1 MSSGGQGVYLHYL
14 TRELVRLGH
23 EVHAIVGPPYPEV
36 CDGVRLHK
44 VETFSH
50 YRLVETERRFFADRH
65 PLEAFLP
72 LNFYELATSR
82 VGMFSVMAA
91 FSIRAYDR
99 FRELLQAHRFD
110 VVHDNQVLGYGT
122 LLIRASGVPT
132 VATVHHPLV
141 VDRRNRVLEGRS
153 LYEKVQAIIFYPFF
167 MQEVVARRL
176 DRVVSVS
183 GQAARAV
190 RQAFALPE
198 ERVVVVHNGV
208 DTEFFRPCEE
218 VPKRARRLVFVGR
231 SDDPNKGARYL
242 LEALNILKD
251 EVDFHLTL
259 VDDVKTRLR
268 LAPRLVREFGLS
280 SRVAFS
286 GRVRREE
293 LVELY
298 NRATLVVCPSLYE
311 GFGLPAAEAM
321 ACGTPVLAT
330 TGGALPEVVEHG
342 RTGWLVPPADSR
354 ALAEGIRLLL
364 GAPELRERLA
374 RAGCQAVRERFGWR
388 RAAQEVVAV
397 YEEAMAARRSSGRP
411 AG

>member
-50 YRLVETERRFFADRH
+50 YRLVETERRFFAHRH

-208 DTEFFRPCEE
+208 DTELFRPCEE

-251 EVDFHLTL
+251 EVDFRLTL

-268 LAPRLVREFGLS
+268 LAPRLVREFGLN
-280 SRVAFS
+280 SRVDFS
-286 GRVRREE
+286 GRVSQEK
-293 LVELY
+293 LVRLY
-298 NRATLVVCPSLYE
+298 NEAEVVVSPSLYE

-321 ACGTPVLAT
+321 ACGTPVVAT
-330 TGGALPEVVEHG
+330 GAGAFPELIEDGATGV
-342 RTGWLVPPADSR
+342 LVPARDVQ
-354 ALAEGIRLLL
+354 ALAAALRRLL
-364 GAPELRERLA
+364 ADPA
-374 RAGCQAVRERFGWR
+374 RARAMGAAARQRVAERFTWR
-388 RAAQEVVAV
+388 RAAEKLVQL
-397 YEEAMAARRSSGRP
+397 YEEVGREARARR
-411 AG
+411 

>member
-1 MSSGGQGVYLHYL
+1 
-14 TRELVRLGH
+14 
-23 EVHAIVGPPYPEV
+23 
-36 CDGVRLHK
+36 
-44 VETFSH
+44 
-50 YRLVETERRFFADRH
+50 ETERHFFADRH

-208 DTEFFRPCEE
+208 DTELFRPCDE

-231 SDDPNKGARYL
+231 SDDVNKGARYL

-251 EVDFHLTL
+251 EVDFRLTL

-280 SRVAFS
+280 SRVDFS
-286 GRVRREE
+286 GRVSQEG
-293 LVELY
+293 LVRLY
-298 NRATLVVCPSLYE
+298 NEAEVVVSPSLYE

-321 ACGTPVLAT
+321 ACGTPVVAT
-330 TGGALPEVVEHG
+330 GAGAFPELIEDGATGV
-342 RTGWLVPPADSR
+342 LVPARDVQ
-354 ALAEGIRLLL
+354 ALAAALRRLL
-364 GAPELRERLA
+364 ADPA
-374 RAGCQAVRERFGWR
+374 RARAMGAAARQRVAERFTWR
-388 RAAQEVVAV
+388 RAAEKLVQL
-397 YEEAMAARRSSGRP
+397 YEEVGR
-411 AG
+411 